1 MNVAG
6 MLRVRN
12 EARWI
17 KRSIESI
24 APICNAG
31 IFVMDDHSEDDT
43 AHIARDCGANLFPS
57 LFAGLDEVRDKNF
70 LLGAIPPCD
79 WVIAIDGDEA
89 LMPGQ
94 QDLLRRTMA
103 WAPLNVR
110 ALAFSVL
117 YLWDREDQ
125 IRVDG
130 VYRSMSRV
138 SAFRPGKERFEATG
152 GANFHCGNCPQGIQG
167 RAHAGVSLL
176 HYGYIDRADRIRKF
190 NWYQAQDPG
199 NVIEDEY
206 RHVVIGDLFPAES
219 KFRHGGALELRQ
231 ISQ

>member
-1 MNVAG
+1 

-12 EARWI
+12 ESRWI

-89 LMPGQ
+89 LMPGHAAQ
-94 QDLLRRTMA
+94 LELQMRVAMA
-103 WAPLNVR
+103 HGIR

-167 RAHAGVSLL
+167 RAHAVVSLL
-176 HYGYIDRADRIRKF
+176 HFGYLDRADRIRKYD
-190 NWYQAQDPG
+190 WYRAQDPN
-199 NVIEDEY
+199 NVIEDDY
-206 RHVVIGDLFPAES
+206 RHTVIGDLFPAES
-219 KFRHGGALELRQ
+219 KFRHGGPLELCQ